1 MKIEKNFKILFQ
13 TSDFLLGNIYENVFL
28 IKTQS
33 NEEFYIGNFY
43 GEPSFGIIDEVYK
56 KCIVGGEKIINYDI
70 FSTIKSEFELDNFA
84 YDFKYINEA
93 EYEILTDPWNEKS
106 AIWRFH
112 LVSET
117 LFKVSNF
124 TKYQNK
130 EYVERIKW

>member
-56 KCIVGGEKIINYDI
+56 KCIVGGEKIINYYI
-70 FSTIKSEFELDNFA
+70 FSTIKSEFEIDNFA
-84 YDFKYINEA
+84 YDIKYINEA

-124 TKYQNK
+124 TKYQDK